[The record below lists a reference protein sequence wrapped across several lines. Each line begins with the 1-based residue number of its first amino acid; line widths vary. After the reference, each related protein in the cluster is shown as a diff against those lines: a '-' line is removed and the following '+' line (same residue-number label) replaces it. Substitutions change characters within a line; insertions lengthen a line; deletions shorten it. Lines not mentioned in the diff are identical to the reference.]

1 MASTCYESFD
11 LSPRWGFLT
20 IPTTLTEP
28 LPSEFDIFVDII
40 ANLEN
45 SDGVHYRALVD
56 HLPTLGHDQE
66 YYIQLATSQTAE
78 VQKKVYS
85 VFTFMVQKYIRCLGK
100 DQQVEVIPFEL
111 GLIWHHCAITFNLPT
126 VTTYAALVLSNWR
139 IIDEALPPSL
149 ENLSAI
155 HAISGTSD
163 ESWFYRIHV
172 AIEYT
177 GAQVLKQMF
186 DIDETTATAASTK
199 QFLQKMQ
206 QVLLDIAR
214 LLTRMREGCE
224 PKKYWDEVRIFLGG
238 YTAANGMPNG
248 ISIRGTEIKD
258 IKFGGGSGAQS
269 SLIQALDQFLG
280 VEHPTGHAQE
290 FLRQQRTYMP
300 EKHAQFLAQL
310 GNHHSIKTIV
320 QKYDDADVTA
330 QYNAVMT
337 AFGKF
342 RAAHYGIVHEYVV
355 KFTSAAKE
363 AHAVGDYASA
373 ALINKNNIFGE
384 GGTGGTVLKMLDEY
398 RKDTDS
404 SKIVDDSDDTAAAK
418 RRKL

>member
-1 MASTCYESFD
+1 MATNCYESFD

-20 IPTTLTEP
+20 DAATLEAP
-28 LPSEFDIFVDII
+28 LPASFDMFTEII
-40 ANLEN
+40 TNLE
-45 SDGVHYRALVD
+45 SPDGVQYRALVD
-56 HLPTLGHDQE
+56 NLSTLGHDQDF
-66 YYIQLATSQTAE
+66 YIQLATSQPRE
-78 VQKKVYS
+78 MQKKIYS
-85 VFTFMVQKYIRCLGK
+85 LFTFMVQKYIRCLGK
-100 DQQVEVIPFEL
+100 DYQVETIPYEL

-139 IIDEALPPSL
+139 VTDNELPPSM
-149 ENLSAI
+149 ENFSSI
-155 HAISGTSD
+155 HAISGTPD
-163 ESWFYRIHV
+163 ENWFYRIHV

-177 GAQVLKQMF
+177 GGQVLKEMF
-186 DIDETTATAASTK
+186 DIEETTATTASTK
-199 QFLQKMQ
+199 EFLLKMQ
-206 QVLLDIAR
+206 QVLLDIAV

-224 PKKYWDEVRIFLGG
+224 PKKYWNEVRIFLGG

-248 ISIRGTEIKD
+248 INIRDTDIKD

-280 VEHPTGHAQE
+280 VEHPTDHARE

-300 EKHAQFLAQL
+300 EKHAEFLAQL
-310 GNHHSIKTIV
+310 AAHPSIKTIV
-320 QKYDDADVTA
+320 QKYDDAEVTA

-355 KFTSAAKE
+355 KFTAAAKE
-363 AHAVGDYASA
+363 AHAGGDYASA

-384 GGTGGTVLKMLDEY
+384 GGTGGTVLQMLEEY
-398 RKDTDS
+398 RKDTVS
-404 SKIVDDSDDTAAAK
+404 TKIKSNSANTSVN
-418 RRKL
+418 